1 MSGTATEMRKTTWSK
16 KSLADLADLCL
27 GKMLDQKKNKGQYLP
42 YLANLNV
49 RWGAFDLSDLRQMRF
64 EAREKERYGL
74 KYGDIVMCEGGEPGR
89 CAIWKYE
96 RPGMMIQKALH
107 RIRPRAGLDN
117 RFLYYSLLHSGNTG
131 GLVPHF
137 TGATIRH
144 LPSQNLA
151 KVEVAFPPLPTQQR
165 IADVLSAYDDLIE
178 NNQRRIRML
187 EQAARLTC
195 EEWFVRLRFPGH
207 EHVTITN
214 GMPEKW
220 EQNSTAGVCT
230 AFDDGDWIESKEQGG
245 EDFRSLFSG
254 SRRRSAF

>member
-131 GLVPHF
+131 GLVPHASPHFASHQITPKTSRYTRCSMSMFPNVSINGRIRSSGQLGRWWYSISPCRNNECVRRF
-137 TGATIRH
+137 T
-144 LPSQNLA
+144 
-151 KVEVAFPPLPTQQR
+151 VFAF
-165 IADVLSAYDDLIE
+165 
-178 NNQRRIRML
+178 NQR
-187 EQAARLTC
+187 
-195 EEWFVRLRFPGH
+195 
-207 EHVTITN
+207 
-214 GMPEKW
+214 
-220 EQNSTAGVCT
+220 S
-230 AFDDGDWIESKEQGG
+230 
-245 EDFRSLFSG
+245 
-254 SRRRSAF
+254 